1 MPITISGIKLHDV
14 WVGEDDNGVEKISAH
29 YQLITTEN
37 KTIGAKES
45 LSTGKGYG
53 ENTFVPSP
61 QTIKALKD
69 AVKLYR
75 KDVEVSLGLESA

>member
-1 MPITISGIKLHDV
+1 MPLTITGIKLHDV
-14 WVGEDDNGVEKISAH
+14 WIGESEGVEKISAH
-29 YQLITTEN
+29 YQLISSEG

-45 LSTGKGYG
+45 LSTGKSYG
-53 ENTFVPSP
+53 ENTFAPSP

-75 KDVEVSLGLESA
+75 ADVELSLGLDVSS

>member
-1 MPITISGIKLHDV
+1 MAISITGIKLHDI
-14 WVGEDDNGVEKISAH
+14 WVGDNDEGAEKITAH
-29 YQLITTEN
+29 YQLVTSEG

-53 ENTFVPSP
+53 ENTFAPSP
-61 QTIKALKD
+61 QTVKALRD

-75 KDVEVSLGLESA
+75 KDVELSLGLESV

>member
-14 WVGEDDNGVEKISAH
+14 WIGENDEGQEKITAH
-29 YQLITTEN
+29 YQLTTSEG

-45 LSTGKGYG
+45 LSSGKGYG

-61 QTIKALKD
+61 QTIKALKE

-75 KDVEVSLGLESA
+75 KDVEMSLGLDAA

>member
-1 MPITISGIKLHDV
+1 MPITITGIKLHDV
-14 WVGEDDNGVEKISAH
+14 WIGETDEGADKISAH
-29 YQLITTEN
+29 YQLISSEG

-53 ENTFVPSP
+53 ENTFMPSP
-61 QTIKALKD
+61 QTIKALKE

-75 KDVEVSLGLESA
+75 KDVEMNLGLDSV